1 MSSHARNCARPAFFD
16 KNAAPY
22 TWRRLR
28 AVVADDAP
36 DMRDCISAIFEI
48 EGGAEVVATASDGIS
63 AIRAAYA
70 LRPDLVVLDISMPLM
85 NGFQAVPH
93 IKRHLSDTKVL
104 LVSADDDPELGLCA
118 LDCGADGFIWKG
130 LIGRPVQK
138 TDPVD
143 VWQTCS
149 RKPHLVGSDHTAK
162 SRIRLVT
169 K

>member
-1 MSSHARNCARPAFFD
+1 MILRTCWTAFQPSS
-16 KNAAPY
+16 K
-22 TWRRLR
+22 T
-28 AVVADDAP
+28 
-36 DMRDCISAIFEI
+36 
-48 EGGAEVVATASDGIS
+48 EGGAEVVATASNGIG
-63 AIRAAYA
+63 AIR
-70 LRPDLVVLDISMPLM
+70 
-85 NGFQAVPH
+85 
-93 IKRHLSDTKVL
+93 DTKVL
-104 LVSADDDPELGLCA
+104 LVSADDDHQLGLCA

-130 LIGRPVQK
+130 LIGRPVQE